1 MSVRKMVNSI
11 EKELRNSPI
20 TVLTEGCF
28 FKGKLLCSGTSHVG
42 GKVEGEI
49 FSHGLLIIEQGADI
63 KADINGE
70 IIKVYGRVTGNIN
83 VKEKVE
89 LYNSSIVQGK
99 IITPNLIVEEGA
111 IIDGATSMFKPRGYK
126 AEESTKVEAVSDFD
140 SLKDPLKEEDEFNQI
155 RITT

>member
-1 MSVRKMVNSI
+1 VSVRKVVNSI
-11 EKELRNSPI
+11 EKELKISPI

-28 FKGKLLCSGTSHVG
+28 FEGKLLCSGTSHVG

-63 KADINGE
+63 KADITGE
-70 IIKVYGRVTGNIN
+70 VIKVYGRVTGNIN

-89 LYNSSIVQGK
+89 LYKSSIVQGK

-111 IIDGATSMFKPRGYK
+111 IIDGATSMFKPKGY
-126 AEESTKVEAVSDFD
+126 EVDEPTKVDSTPDFD
-140 SLKDPLKEEDEFNQI
+140 SLKDTLEGEDEFNQI
-155 RITT
+155 RIAT